1 MATGQTLL
9 ALASIVLL
17 SIITMSIRQ
26 MYVQSVN
33 TTVESQE
40 MADALNFGRDIA
52 DELQSF
58 AYRYDDLNERFGD
71 LNDVTNEDSRWE
83 FESQIDKKYYATVD
97 LSLEQP
103 LKHGQTG
110 RMATIIIYEE
120 ENGDYKMIAE
130 YATAIAPL

>member
-1 MATGQTLL
+1 
-9 ALASIVLL
+9 
-17 SIITMSIRQ
+17 

>member
-17 SIITMSIRQ
+17 SIITMSIRS
-26 MYVQSVN
+26 MYVQSVH

-58 AYRYDDLNERFGD
+58 AYRYSELDATFGD
-71 LNDVTNEDSRWE
+71 LNDVTDVDSRWE
-83 FESQIDKKYYATVD
+83 FESQIGKKYYATVD
-97 LSLEQP
+97 LSTEQP
-103 LKHGQTG
+103 LKHGQLG

-120 ENGDYKMIAE
+120 DNGDYEMIAE